1 MTKDPKPEK
10 QTTPAPAKANG
21 KRKIKNDVVPEEQL
35 KVPVEVI
42 ETDDS
47 VQIPPATN
55 GVVSKKKK
63 ITKEDNNNNNN
74 EKEDESSLYQIPMS
88 RVSRIIKSEDPNIR
102 ITQEAVYVIN
112 KASEKFL
119 QVFTTE
125 AYANAFLD
133 HKKHIDYKHLSLAV
147 GKRRR
152 FDFLSDFVP
161 EKLKAEEALAES
173 QIEN

>member
-1 MTKDPKPEK
+1 MTTDPKPEK
-10 QTTPAPAKANG
+10 EKTPAPAKANG
-21 KRKIKNDVVPEEQL
+21 KRKTKNDVAPEEQVKL
-35 KVPVEVI
+35 TVEVI
-42 ETDDS
+42 ATYDS

-55 GVVSKKKK
+55 GVVSKK
-63 ITKEDNNNNNN
+63 IKEDNNNNNN
-74 EKEDESSLYQIPMS
+74 SNEKDENSLYQIPMS

-133 HKKHIDYKHLSLAV
+133 HKKHIDYKHLSSV
-147 GKRRR
+147 VSKRRR